1 MGKLSHAVDYR
12 CYIEST
18 GLKSS
23 EFVGHI
29 VGGMGRVPFAPGKRR
44 CRVLDAPGT
53 VLSKDKNP
61 PWDIQNMYG
70 SSFWARRFVGIVG
83 LAYAPFTLTPGS
95 RNGFQCCQV

>member
-53 VLSKDKNP
+53 VLLSKDKNHP
-61 PWDIQNMYG
+61 
-70 SSFWARRFVGIVG
+70 GIFRICMAVASG
-83 LAYAPFTLTPGS
+83 QEDLS
-95 RNGFQCCQV
+95 EE